1 MDDAVAEEAALT
13 SRGAM
18 AEGAQAPS
26 EPQAGEGLR
35 AFLRRHA
42 TPRVATTIAVWRVL
56 AWFDTPLALLL
67 VATLGRWPGALAMGS
82 LMGAMSGLFL
92 LLMDGEPVVRGV
104 RSWLERRRL
113 ARRYL
118 SALDSQRGLKL
129 ALTRGLGILYVV
141 LFMGAFLRALS
152 MHLLRVSRA
161 PAYLIAVGSSIP
173 HSLLWTGL
181 VLGGVWE
188 GLVWPFLDKRWF

>member
-1 MDDAVAEEAALT
+1 MDDAVAEEAALARPG
-13 SRGAM
+13 SP
-18 AEGAQAPS
+18 AEGAQAAPV
-26 EPQAGEGLR
+26 PRTGEGLL

-42 TPRVATTIAVWRVL
+42 TPRLATTIAVWRVL
-56 AWFDTPLALLL
+56 AWFDTPLALLF

-82 LMGAMSGLFL
+82 FMGAMSGFFL
-92 LLMDGEPVVRGV
+92 LLMDGEPAVRRV

-118 SALDSQRGLKL
+118 AALDTQRGAKL
-129 ALTRGLGILYVV
+129 ALSRGAGILYVI

-152 MHLLRVSRA
+152 MHVLRVPRL
-161 PAYLIAVGSSIP
+161 PAYVIGMGASIP

-181 VLGGVWE
+181 VLGGLWE
-188 GLVWPFLDKRWF
+188 GLVWPFLDSHWF